1 MASIRLRHPTFRN
14 CNYVVELS
22 TPMHNPA
29 GKFCP
34 KCNRGRRPD
43 DPIIHKQKSIHLDLD
58 SEGYCF
64 VAEGILKLLRTVPT
78 MAGLEVVNE
87 TFNAPGQMVGAV
99 AAPQQETVIP
109 GRQPFYIPEK
119 TKWEA
124 DRLVTSFWA
133 KQLLL
138 PIVERW
144 DRKQTAKRAEKR
156 TIFKLEG
163 KGK

>member
-1 MASIRLRHPTFRN
+1 MSVRLRHPSFRN

-34 KCNRGRRPD
+34 KCNRGRDPL
-43 DPIIHKQKSIHLDLD
+43 DPIIHKNKSIHLDLD

-64 VAEGILKLLRTVPT
+64 IHPDILPLLRTVPT

-87 TFNAPGQMVGAV
+87 TFNAPAQMVGAV

-109 GRQPFYIPEK
+109 GRQAFYIPEK

-124 DRLVTSFWA
+124 DRLVTSFWVR
-133 KQLLL
+133 QLLE
-138 PIVERW
+138 PIVERY
-144 DRKQTAKRAEKR
+144 DRRVTAKRAEKR
-156 TIFKLEG
+156 SIFKLDG